1 MVNDELQQ
9 QLPELLPRLWRFA
22 MRLTRDR
29 DDAQDLVQRC
39 CVRALERRWQ
49 WRPGTAMLSWLYTIM
64 HSIWLNEVRARQRRR
79 ESSLDWEDSWH
90 ETAVDIRAPDPSDN
104 ALYRQ
109 VVEAVEMLPEAQRL
123 VIMLVDVE
131 GLSYKETAEVLA
143 VPIGTVM
150 SRLARAR
157 STVGQ
162 RFLDAREGAARRKGG
177 VR

>member
-1 MVNDELQQ
+1 
-9 QLPELLPRLWRFA
+9 
-22 MRLTRDR
+22 MRLTRNR
-29 DDAQDLVQRC
+29 DDAEDLVQRC
-39 CVRALERRWQ
+39 CLRALERRWQ
-49 WRPGTAMLSWLYTIM
+49 WRPGSAMLSWLYAIM
-64 HSIWLNEVRARQRRR
+64 HTIWLNEVRARQRRR
-79 ESSLDWEDSWH
+79 ESSLDWEDEWCESLSDFA
-90 ETAVDIRAPDPSDN
+90 AVDPSHR

-109 VVEAVEMLPEAQRL
+109 VVEAVELLPEAQRL

-157 STVGQ
+157 STVGR
-162 RFLDAREGAARRKGG
+162 RFLDAREGAAERNGG